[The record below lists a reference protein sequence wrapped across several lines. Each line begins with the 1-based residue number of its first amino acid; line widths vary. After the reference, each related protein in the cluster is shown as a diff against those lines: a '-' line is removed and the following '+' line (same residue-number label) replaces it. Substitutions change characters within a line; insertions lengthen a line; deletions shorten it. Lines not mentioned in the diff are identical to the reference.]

1 MAKART
7 RKPRN
12 ADTERTK
19 TSVSLVP
26 DAKYKLAHLKA
37 QLRRDG
43 LGVTESELLEAL
55 IMHTDAPTLARLLKS
70 R

>member
-1 MAKART
+1 MAKGRT
-7 RKPRN
+7 GKPKPI
-12 ADTERTK
+12 DTERTK

-43 LGVTESELLEAL
+43 LAVTESEVLEAL
-55 IMHTDAPTLARLLKS
+55 IMHTDVTTLARLLKAK
-70 R
+70 